1 MAGKR
6 APAPKRKLPAQRAP
20 GAGSKPRFPLRAAA
34 VDVGSNRRSAPK
46 AEHETYAVLD
56 RKEKAAVL
64 KLSSLMRFADA
75 MDRERRQKVY
85 SVKVEVKDGLLRL
98 RLEGQGDLL
107 LEGWSLKKK
116 GDLLKKAFGLALE
129 VASSV
134 REGP

>member
-6 APAPKRKLPAQRAP
+6 APTPKRKLPTQRAL

-34 VDVGSNRRSAPK
+34 VDVGSSRRSAPK
-46 AEHETYAVLD
+46 AEHEAYAVLD
-56 RKEKAAVL
+56 RTEKAAVL
-64 KLSSLMRFADA
+64 KLSSLMRLADA

-85 SVKVEVKDGLLRL
+85 SVKAEVKDGLLKL

-116 GDLLKKAFGLALE
+116 ADLLLKAFGLGPE
-129 VASSV
+129 VTSCE
-134 REGP
+134 REET